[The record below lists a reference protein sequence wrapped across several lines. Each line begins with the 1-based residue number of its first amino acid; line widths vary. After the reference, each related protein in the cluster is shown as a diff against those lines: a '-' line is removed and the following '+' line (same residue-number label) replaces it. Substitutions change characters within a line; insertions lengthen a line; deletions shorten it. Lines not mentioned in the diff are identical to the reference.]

1 MSPLAHYVI
10 QTLVTVAGI
19 TALAVLVLYG
29 AGRIGI
35 GRPTGSL
42 ELVGRLPLEGR
53 RAIYLVRVAETVYV
67 LGSSEAGIN
76 KLGELSPSEV
86 VGTAPARSTPGFSQ
100 VLERALGRRRRPG
113 AESGGS
119 SE

>member
-1 MSPLAHYVI
+1 
-10 QTLVTVAGI
+10 
-19 TALAVLVLYG
+19 
-29 AGRIGI
+29 
-35 GRPTGSL
+35 
-42 ELVGRLPLEGR
+42 
-53 RAIYLVRVAETVYV
+53 